1 VANLPTPLLY
11 IGTVVIWGTAWFGIT
26 LQLGTVPILVSVA
39 WRFLAAAGV
48 LFAILWHRGERL
60 WFPPRI
66 IAAACALG
74 LLNFS
79 FSYFLF
85 YRATVD
91 LPSGVVSLVYGLIIP
106 LNLIAGALIQGV
118 AITARAVVAGV
129 IGLAGLALVFLPEL
143 QSFSVHSSA
152 IIGFAAAAAAT
163 LVSCLSQSAW
173 VVFRRTGTPLMPAL
187 AWAMLAAGVVTLLA
201 AVALDLPLTIEW
213 SPRYLGSFVFLV
225 LASSVL
231 ANLWYMELL
240 HRIGLGPAAYGSL
253 IYPVLALAIST
264 VLEGFEWTWIVVLG
278 VILVLAGNAMVLI
291 RRS

>member
-1 VANLPTPLLY
+1 MAGLPTPLLY

-26 LQLGTVPILVSVA
+26 LQLGSVPILVSVA
-39 WRFLAAAGV
+39 WRFLAAAAV

-85 YRATVD
+85 YRATVN

-106 LNLIAGALIQGV
+106 LNLIAGAIVQGV
-118 AITARAVVAGV
+118 PITGRAVVAGV

-143 QSFSVHSSA
+143 QSFSLQSGA
-152 IIGFAAAAAAT
+152 IIGFAAAAGAT

-187 AWAMLAAGVVTLLA
+187 AWAMLAAGVATLLA

-278 VILVLAGNAMVLI
+278 VILVLAGNALVLI
-291 RRS
+291 RRI

>member
-1 VANLPTPLLY
+1 MTGLPTPLLY

-39 WRFLAAAGV
+39 WRFLAAAAV

-66 IAAACALG
+66 LATAAGIG
-74 LLNFS
+74 LLNYS

-106 LNLIAGALIQGV
+106 LNLAAGALVQGV
-118 AITARAVVAGV
+118 AITGRAVLAGV
-129 IGLAGLALVFLPEL
+129 IGLTGLALVFWPDL
-143 QSFSVHSSA
+143 QRFSVQSTA
-152 IIGFAAAAAAT
+152 ILGIAAAAGAT
-163 LVSCLSQSAW
+163 VVSSIAQSAW

-187 AWAMLAAGVVTLLA
+187 AWAMLAAGIATMIA
-201 AVALDLPLTIEW
+201 AIALDMPLGIEW
-213 SPRYLGSFVFLV
+213 TPRYLGSFVFLV

-253 IYPVLALAIST
+253 VYPVLALAIST
-264 VLEGFEWTWIVVLG
+264 VLEGFAWTWLVVLG
-278 VILVLAGNAMVLI
+278 VVLVLAGNALVLL
-291 RRS
+291 RRA